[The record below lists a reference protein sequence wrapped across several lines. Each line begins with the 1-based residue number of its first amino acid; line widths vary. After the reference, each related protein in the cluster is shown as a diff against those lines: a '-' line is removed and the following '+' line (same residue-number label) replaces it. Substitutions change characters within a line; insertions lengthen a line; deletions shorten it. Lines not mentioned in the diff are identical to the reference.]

1 MLERISLHQTL
12 DKIPQ
17 NENIVVQE
25 YIDKPFLV
33 DGYKCDMRIYVLV
46 TSCDPLRVFLYHDGL
61 LRMSTEKYVAP
72 MDNNLVGQGQ
82 GCLHNS
88 FLLFPRV

>member
-1 MLERISLHQTL
+1 
-12 DKIPQ
+12 
-17 NENIVVQE
+17 VQE

-61 LRMSTEKYVAP
+61 LRMGTEKYVAP

-82 GCLHNS
+82 GCLCNSLAISSYMTRQVHLYVVNS
-88 FLLFPRV
+88 FL